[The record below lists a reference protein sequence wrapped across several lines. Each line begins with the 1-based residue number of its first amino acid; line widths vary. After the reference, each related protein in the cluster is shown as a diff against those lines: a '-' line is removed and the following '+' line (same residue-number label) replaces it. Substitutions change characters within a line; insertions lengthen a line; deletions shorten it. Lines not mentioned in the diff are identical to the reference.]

1 MGPVIICEKLQN
13 GLSLLGVPL
22 DHGAGIPTHHWGP
35 APIRPPAFQA
45 RPAPGAAAAAFTES
59 LPGIME
65 ASQAAEARR
74 PQVRR
79 TQRRHDTR
87 DHGLNEDGGRV
98 TEIGELTR
106 KTWGTVILEN

>member
-1 MGPVIICEKLQN
+1 
-13 GLSLLGVPL
+13 
-22 DHGAGIPTHHWGP
+22 
-35 APIRPPAFQA
+35 
-45 RPAPGAAAAAFTES
+45 
-59 LPGIME
+59 ME